1 MGWIISRTSG
11 CEEGGERGTDGTD
24 DDLSPDLF
32 FFVPCGEG
40 GGGAAAA
47 AAAARAKEA
56 IIYFTPS
63 MLIQAAFELIPLKSL
78 RRKVEK

>member
-1 MGWIISRTSG
+1 MISRTSG

-47 AAAARAKEA
+47 RAKEA

-63 MLIQAAFELIPLKSL
+63 MLIQAAFELIPLKSNL
-78 RRKVEK
+78 YGER